1 MCCLEPSCN
10 ALIGSSI
17 ESIQVNPTNFLLE
30 GRNGSSSQ
38 RGLQQKRFGIESVP
52 DLSAKCAALDL
63 HDQ

>member
-1 MCCLEPSCN
+1 
-10 ALIGSSI
+10 GSSI